1 MTDQLQVAKE
11 WLGDINVIL
20 SNQKTKEDYEYGK
33 KRADALGHLI
43 NRVEELESA
52 IATGQHVSNLMQ
64 KKIERYK
71 QALEFYADD
80 ESWTLYDHHGRTQ
93 LGLDGG
99 RKARQALKGES
110 E

>member
-1 MTDQLQVAKE
+1 MTDQIQEAKE

-33 KRADALGHLI
+33 KRADALQYLI
-43 NRVEELESA
+43 NRVEDLESA

-71 QALEFYADD
+71 QALEDLLYSDD
-80 ESWTLYDHHGRTQ
+80 PEVIRVVTE
-93 LGLDGG
+93 
-99 RKARQALKGES
+99 ALKGVNQNEQMHRMRKPAKK
-110 E
+110 